1 MKEEKLLFKIIEMSE
16 KSDNNEIKRIIKFML
31 DFQVQTL
38 KRLSNLQTKTIDM
51 LEQVTS
57 QMVELHDVKKQ
68 IKELESLRD
77 ETEVEIKVLEA
88 TKNQLKIV

>member
-1 MKEEKLLFKIIEMSE
+1 MKEENLLFKIIEMSE
-16 KSDNNEIKRIIKFML
+16 KSDNNEVIRIIKFML

>member
-1 MKEEKLLFKIIEMSE
+1 MKEENLLFKIIEISE
-16 KSDNNEIKRIIKFML
+16 KSDNIEIIRIIKFML

>member
-1 MKEEKLLFKIIEMSE
+1 MKEENLLFKIIEMSE
-16 KSDNNEIKRIIKFML
+16 KSDNNEVIRIIKFML

-68 IKELESLRD
+68 IRELESLRD